1 VADGTSGA
9 GALAAGGLA
18 GALGAAADGRVV
30 AVVAALA
37 ALAGLACGAVPALA
51 AGRHDLAAVLA
62 GLAGGRAGRP
72 RAARLRAALLA
83 TQVALTATLLVGA
96 GLFAR
101 SLARVDGLAL
111 GVDVDRLLV
120 VRVNGQDAGLSEAAV
135 DTLLGR
141 LADRARGVPGVT
153 AVSRAH
159 TVPFVSAWRT
169 RFYVPGRDP
178 ERWGN
183 EGGGRYNLLS
193 TFVGPEY
200 REAVGL
206 TLLAGRWLAASDRAG
221 AEPVAVVNDALVRE
235 VWPGAGPAAGPSAAL
250 GQCLQLMT
258 PDAPCRRVVGVVR
271 AARAEGVFEEPP
283 SQFYVPLDQPQRGE
297 VATALLVRTGAGA
310 ALTAA
315 AVRRALQPLAPE
327 AATSRRG
334 RSPRRW
340 SRRAAPGDSARR
352 CSAPSGHSRSP
363 WPRPACTAW

>member
-1 VADGTSGA
+1 VRVAVWLAAVSGLVLVIAAANVALLLLARGLAREGEAALRAALGATRGRLARRWLAEGVLLGAGAGGAALLVAGGVGLALARLGVPGASPAAGAGVADGTSGA
-9 GALAAGGLA
+9 GALAAGGLG

-141 LADRARGVPGVT
+141 LADRARGVPGVA

-169 RFYVPGRDP
+169 RFYVSGRDP

-183 EGGGRYNLLS
+183 EGGGRYNLL
-193 TFVGPEY
+193 EH
-200 REAVGL
+200 
-206 TLLAGRWLAASDRAG
+206 
-221 AEPVAVVNDALVRE
+221 
-235 VWPGAGPAAGPSAAL
+235 
-250 GQCLQLMT
+250 
-258 PDAPCRRVVGVVR
+258 
-271 AARAEGVFEEPP
+271 
-283 SQFYVPLDQPQRGE
+283 
-297 VATALLVRTGAGA
+297 
-310 ALTAA
+310 
-315 AVRRALQPLAPE
+315 VRRARVPRGGGPH
-327 AATSRRG
+327 AA
-334 RSPRRW
+334 
-340 SRRAAPGDSARR
+340 RRAAGSARPI
-352 CSAPSGHSRSP
+352 APAPSP
-363 WPRPACTAW
+363 WPWSTTPSCARCGRARGRTRRSGSASV